1 MTFTV
6 SLAELSIFIIAISFL
21 ILVVSLIPAIIQLRQ
36 TAKAVQ
42 DFSEEGKRV
51 LEDVKEITHR
61 VNGQV
66 GDMEEAVK
74 KLRDVTLKAT
84 GVAEII
90 VDAIK
95 GPVVKIAG
103 VMAGVKF
110 GLKHFRKGGKEN
122 VRE

>member
-21 ILVVSLIPAIIQLRQ
+21 ILVISVIPTLIQLRQ
-36 TAKAVQ
+36 TAKALQ
-42 DFSEEGKRV
+42 ELSDEGKR
-51 LEDVKEITHR
+51 LIGDVQEITQK

-66 GDMEEAVK
+66 GEMEEAVK
-74 KLRDVTLKAT
+74 KVKDVSLKAA
-84 GVAEII
+84 GVAGAV

-95 GPVVKIAG
+95 KPAVTLAIAG
-103 VMAGVKF
+103 IMF
-110 GLKHFRKGGKEN
+110 GIKHFRKGGGKD